1 MASIELYPPTNAD
14 LNKLIDWENDL
25 DNSEFTDFPVFYSK
39 DQLQEFI
46 HSSHDLLMNNQI
58 RYMIK
63 LKGESIGCIDVF
75 EHDLVNSRAGVG
87 IFIDEKWRKKGFAFE
102 ALESLKHIVSSQ
114 FQLNQLYAT
123 IYSSNEK
130 SLNLF
135 IKAGFEING
144 KRKKWVRKQE
154 EFEDVHF
161 LQCFI

>member
-1 MASIELYPPTNAD
+1 
-14 LNKLIDWENDL
+14 
-25 DNSEFTDFPVFYSK
+25 
-39 DQLQEFI
+39 
-46 HSSHDLLMNNQI
+46 
-58 RYMIK
+58 MI
-63 LKGESIGCIDVF
+63 LCIV
-75 EHDLVNSRAGVG
+75 
-87 IFIDEKWRKKGFAFE
+87 I
-102 ALESLKHIVSSQ
+102 LKHIVSSQ

-161 LQCFI
+161 LQYFM